1 MIKMILEGVLT
12 IVVTIVFALIFG
24 AFICFLWPIITYAIP
39 GLEGIVAPELS
50 YIDASGLSLLIGMFV
65 ASAKN

>member
-24 AFICFLWPIITYAIP
+24 GFICFLWPIITFAIP

-50 YIDASGLSLLIGMFV
+50 YIDASGLSLLIGMFF